1 MRSLRWLL
9 LVAMVLIA
17 AAVSGLYRSQRA
29 ARRGQRRS
37 TPASVPLDTK
47 TMAPDWEWSQSS
59 NGLPAVK
66 VKAKQMTQSADGTK
80 VQLEQIELQLYTKD
94 GRHYDR
100 VRSAWAQM
108 TTSDHKLFSPGDAE
122 ITLEVPVKGE
132 PSHRLTSIT
141 ASGIN
146 FDSQSGQA
154 VTDRHVSFTFE
165 EGDGACDGATYDPTT
180 HALDLTSNVVVN
192 LRGKGPKS
200 KPMKVESGHLSWNEK
215 TGMLMLTPWSRL
227 TRDQTV
233 VEAAQSTVVL
243 NGRDVDW
250 IDAVNGHGTDKQPAR
265 QIAYSADM
273 IHLKY
278 NEDHEIQ
285 QVTGTGN
292 AKLVAHGTASD
303 TTITGDRVDL
313 NFTDHEGESVLSQ
326 ATASGHGYL
335 ESKPRPDAKGQTG
348 DTKILKSDI
357 LSLQMKEGG
366 KDLERVNTQSPGTL
380 EFLPNQPARH
390 RRVLHAAEQMT
401 ILYGPKNEIQSFH
414 AGGASTETY
423 PSQEE
428 LKKKK
433 TGLATS
439 FTSSKTIDAS
449 FDDKGELKFM
459 KQTDNFRYTEG
470 DRKAQADSASL
481 ENNTNVMDLEKN
493 ARIADATGSTAGD
506 HIRLNQTTGDFD
518 ATGHVATTRLPD
530 NQKSASAIL
539 DKDEPT
545 LGTADHVVSAN
556 RNHLIHYSGNAVVW
570 QTSNRIQADKIDI
583 DRDRKSLI
591 ADGKVV
597 TQFEDK
603 PKPDEPV
610 DASRPLQ
617 PLFTIVKA
625 PHMVYSDKDRLAD
638 YTGGVNFWRPSLTIT
653 SNALKAFLNPQDSD
667 ADSRINHALGDGKV
681 EIVQFGDDRQRVGHS
696 EHAEYYTADGKVVL
710 TGGQPKLDDS
720 KRGNTQGEK
729 LTYYTDNKRLDVDGS
744 AEHKGQSHI
753 RRKI

>member
-29 ARRGQRRS
+29 TRRSQRRS
-37 TPASVPLDTK
+37 APPSIPLDTK
-47 TMAPDWEWSQSS
+47 TMAPDWEWSQSA

-66 VKAKQMTQSADGTK
+66 IRAKQMTQSADGTK
-80 VQLEQIELQLYTKD
+80 AQLEQIELDIYTKD
-94 GRHYDR
+94 GQHYDR
-100 VRSAWAQM
+100 VRSAWAQL

-122 ITLEVPVKGE
+122 ITLEVPVKGD
-132 PSHRLTSIT
+132 PTHRLTSIT

-165 EGDGACDGATYDPTT
+165 EGEGTCDGATYDPGN
-180 HALDLTSNVVVN
+180 HALNLTSNVVIS

-200 KPMKVESGHLSWNEK
+200 LPMKVESGQLSWNEK
-215 TGMLMLTPWSRL
+215 TGMLLLTPWSRL
-227 TRDQTV
+227 TRDQMV
-233 VEAAQSTVVL
+233 VDAAQSTVVL
-243 NGRDVDW
+243 NGRNVDW
-250 IDAVNGHGTDKQPAR
+250 IDAVSGRGTDKQPSR

-278 NEDHEIQ
+278 NDDHEIQ
-285 QVTGTGN
+285 QVTGIGN
-292 AKLVAHGTASD
+292 AKLVAHGTSSD
-303 TTITGDRVDL
+303 TTITGNRVDL
-313 NFTDHEGESVLSQ
+313 SFVDHEGESVLST
-326 ATASGHGYL
+326 ATATGNGYL
-335 ESKPRPDAKGQTG
+335 ESKPQPDPKGETG

-366 KDLERVNTQSPGTL
+366 KDLERVNTQTPGTL
-380 EFLPNQPARH
+380 EFVPNQIARH
-390 RRVLHAAEQMT
+390 RRVLHATDQMT

-423 PSQEE
+423 PSEDE
-428 LKKKK
+428 KKKKK

-449 FDDKGELKFM
+449 FDEKGELKQM
-459 KQTDNFRYTEG
+459 KQSDNFRYTEG

-493 ARIADATGSTAGD
+493 ARIADATGSTAAD
-506 HIRLNQTTGDFD
+506 HIRLNQMTGDFD
-518 ATGHVATTRLPD
+518 ATGHVSTTRLPD
-530 NQKSASAIL
+530 DQKSASAIL

-545 LGTADHVVSAN
+545 LGIADHVVSAN

-583 DRDRKSLI
+583 DRDKKSLI

-603 PKPDEPV
+603 PKPDATANPAKPV
-610 DASRPLQ
+610 PPA
-617 PLFTIVKA
+617 FTIVKA
-625 PHMVYSDKDRLAD
+625 PHMVYTDTDRLAN
-638 YTGGVNFWRPSLTIT
+638 YTGGVDFWRPALTVKSST
-653 SNALKAFLNPQDSD
+653 LKSYLNEQDSD
-667 ADSRINHALGDGKV
+667 ADSRINHAVGDGKV
-681 EIVQFGDDRQRVGHS
+681 EIVQFAPDRQRVGHS
-696 EHAEYYTADGKVVL
+696 EHAEYYTADGKVIL
-710 TGGQPKLDDS
+710 TGGGPKLDDS
-720 KRGNTQGEK
+720 KKGNTQGDK
-729 LTYYTDNKRLDVDGS
+729 LTYYTDDKRLDVEGA

-753 RRKI
+753 RRKS